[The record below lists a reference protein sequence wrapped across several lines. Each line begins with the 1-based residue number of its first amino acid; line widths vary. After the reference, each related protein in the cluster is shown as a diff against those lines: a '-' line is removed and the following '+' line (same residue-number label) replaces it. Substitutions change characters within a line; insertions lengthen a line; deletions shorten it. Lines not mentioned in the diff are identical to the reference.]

1 MLPRGY
7 RNVRLGALIPLGLPE
22 MKDAIRATI
31 PASLP
36 FPAAKLHGY
45 RGPDWE
51 DAEPVSAVRFKID
64 SS

>member
-1 MLPRGY
+1 VLPHSY
-7 RNVRLGALIPLGLPE
+7 RHVSFRALILPGLPE
-22 MKDAIRATI
+22 KTDAIRATI